1 LRSWDIIHSTVAA
14 LRIKFTDLIGIC
26 AVNHKFPSGP
36 IVIEDRYMPLGVSP
50 VTNPPG
56 NSDVRVV
63 VVDNMVVVVAGV
75 ENVVIDVVV
84 DVEGVVL
91 ISVTV
96 VVAGVEVVIRA
107 WK

>member
-1 LRSWDIIHSTVAA
+1 
-14 LRIKFTDLIGIC
+14 
-26 AVNHKFPSGP
+26 VNHKFPSGP

-96 VVAGVEVVIRA
+96 VVAGVEVVIRGLEVTVLHPVNPVNTTIQDT
-107 WK
+107 